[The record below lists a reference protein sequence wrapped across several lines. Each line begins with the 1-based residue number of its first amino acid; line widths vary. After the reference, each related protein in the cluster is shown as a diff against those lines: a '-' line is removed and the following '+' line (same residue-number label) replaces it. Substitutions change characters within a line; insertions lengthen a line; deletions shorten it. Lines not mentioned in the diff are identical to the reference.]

1 VPYTPLLASFA
12 SSRPSPQSVLVV
24 AGAMKRGEPADT
36 PEQAVLLRA
45 LRDFNTPKIVKA
57 DEVVFFGLLRD
68 LFPSV
73 DPPRKV
79 DAALEAAA
87 TAACVAK
94 KLTPDPAFVL
104 KVTQLEDLLAIR
116 HCVFLMGPAGS
127 GKSTLWATLAA
138 ARGSLGRKTKAVDL
152 DPKVVSPE
160 ELYGCI
166 HPATREWRDGVLS
179 KVMRELGAE
188 PDTSVDKWIGA
199 FWGGRGRAVGGD

>member
-1 VPYTPLLASFA
+1 
-12 SSRPSPQSVLVV
+12 
-24 AGAMKRGEPADT
+24 MKRSEPPET

-68 LFPSV
+68 LFPAV

-79 DAALEAAA
+79 DASLEAAA
-87 TAACVAK
+87 VAACQAR
-94 KLTPDPAFVL
+94 KLSPDPAFVL

-116 HCVFLMGPAGS
+116 HCVFLMGPPGS

-138 ARGSLGRKTKAVDL
+138 ARGALGRKTKCADI
-152 DPKVVSPE
+152 DPKVLSPE

-188 PDTSVDKWIGA
+188 PDTAIDKWIGA
-199 FWGGRGRAVGGD
+199 CGAARAGCGVGKGRGGVWRNVILG